1 MVKRNRKKENKREKK
16 GAERMRNGEENQ
28 RQRESGT
35 KFRALWIQAFNQ
47 HYEVGIII
55 ILML

>member
-28 RQRESGT
+28 QQPESGT

>member
-1 MVKRNRKKENKREKK
+1 MEYRENKREK

-28 RQRESGT
+28 QQPESGT

>member
-1 MVKRNRKKENKREKK
+1 MVKRNRKKENKREK
-16 GAERMRNGEENQ
+16 GAERMRNGDENQ
-28 RQRESGT
+28 QQPESGT

>member
-1 MVKRNRKKENKREKK
+1 MMKRNRKKENKREK
-16 GAERMRNGEENQ
+16 GAERMRTGEENQ
-28 RQRESGT
+28 QQPESGT

>member
-1 MVKRNRKKENKREKK
+1 MVKRNRKKENKREK

-28 RQRESGT
+28 QQPESGT

-55 ILML
+55 TLML